1 MTVLSTIPH
10 DINWARVTITRLG
23 EGRNTRYQISAQSE
37 AKQGEKEQQQP
48 LPVVNKN
55 TFIERKYGRIIKH

>member
-1 MTVLSTIPH
+1 MTDLSTIQH

-37 AKQGEKEQQQP
+37 AKQEEKVQQQP
-48 LPVVNKN
+48 LPPESSF
-55 TFIERKYGRIIKH
+55 TERKYGHIVK

>member
-1 MTVLSTIPH
+1 MTALSTIPH

-37 AKQGEKEQQQP
+37 AKQEEKEQQQP
-48 LPVVNKN
+48 LPPESS
-55 TFIERKYGRIIKH
+55 FIERKYGQIAK

>member
-23 EGRNTRYQISAQSE
+23 EGRKTKYQIASQSE
-37 AKQGEKEQQQP
+37 AKQESEEGQQQP
-48 LPVVNKN
+48 LPIVNKF
-55 TFIERKYGRIIKH
+55 TRGKYGHIVKY